1 MKKIMKKKIVEK
13 LSELERRDKFLTEL
27 EETCPI
33 HYEGTDIVVDVS
45 LDAESILQNL
55 KNHKSLL

>member
-27 EETCPI
+27 EENCPI
-33 HYEGTDIVVDVS
+33 HYEGTDIVADVS
-45 LDAESILQNL
+45 LDVESILQNL
-55 KNHKSLL
+55 KNL

>member
-33 HYEGTDIVVDVS
+33 HYEETDIVADVS

-55 KNHKSLL
+55 KNS

>member
-1 MKKIMKKKIVEK
+1 MKKIMKEKIIEK
-13 LSELERRDKFLTEL
+13 LSELERRDKFFTEL

-33 HYEGTDIVVDVS
+33 HYEGTDIVADVS

-55 KNHKSLL
+55 KNS

>member
-1 MKKIMKKKIVEK
+1 MKKIMKKKIIEK

-27 EETCPI
+27 EETCPF
-33 HYEGTDIVVDVS
+33 HYEGTDIVAEVS

-55 KNHKSLL
+55 KNS